1 MGYNRVGIMELQK
14 MNPMARKLTL
24 HVESLSKCIDDND
37 SASSRHHLN
46 EIMKYA
52 DFMQSDLTSEIR
64 KSESTEDYAGVNQYA
79 GGVPVVKYNE
89 RGSKFDTGQ
98 RSSVL
103 KGTII
108 PSRTN
113 TNMRTVT
120 GTFGRKVE

>member
-1 MGYNRVGIMELQK
+1 MELRK

-24 HVESLSKCIDDND
+24 HVESLSKSLDDND

-46 EIMKYA
+46 EILKYA
-52 DFMQSDLTSEIR
+52 DFMQNDLTSEIR
-64 KSESTEDYAGVNQYA
+64 KSESVEDYAGVNQFA

-103 KGTII
+103 KGTVI

-113 TNMRTVT
+113 TNMRSVS
-120 GTFGRKVE
+120 GTFGRRVE